1 MEKKKRKF
9 KFREQHDKNRIDV
22 ILIDVSKV
30 ILNKDTPTC
39 KLLYTNFQYFWSLI
53 TVNISK
59 SNMFP
64 IFYQLSFK
72 LVVFT

>member
-64 IFYQLSFK
+64 IF
-72 LVVFT
+72 

>member
-9 KFREQHDKNRIDV
+9 KFREQHDNSRIDV

-30 ILNKDTPTC
+30 ILNKDIPTC

-64 IFYQLSFK
+64 IF
-72 LVVFT
+72 